1 MSVFRRFCPSTN
13 GNVAMLF
20 ALAVLPLMACVG
32 FATDYGLAVNYEGEM
47 QLSADVASVGAISI
61 GSKGFE
67 AALAQQSPGRVTAA
81 EEQARLLFMHNFQR
95 RGEDDFEITPVVER
109 KADRVVSTI
118 NYRIK
123 VPTLFGAFYGKADM
137 EIHGRSIAEIEIAK
151 AIDFYMLLDNTP
163 SMGVGATQSDIDK
176 MVANTDDKCAFACHQ
191 TNTTNNYY
199 NLAKSL
205 GVKMR
210 IDVVRTATQRL
221 TETAEKSR
229 QKADQY
235 RMAVYSFGA
244 RAETMGLTPIATLSS
259 NMTQVRS
266 QTASLDLMT
275 IPYPNYFD
283 DQLTAFDD
291 TLKALKTVIPT
302 PGSGYGGDEPDK
314 YMFFVSDG
322 VADHAKGIYCTKRTT
337 PRSVRC
343 QEPIDTKYCDQIK
356 KKGIKIAVL
365 YTTYLPL
372 PTNGWY
378 RDWIMPFQ
386 NQIAPQM
393 QACASPGLFFEVSPS
408 QGIEAAM
415 KALFEKTIASAHLTH

>member
-1 MSVFRRFCPSTN
+1 MFRRFYASEN
-13 GNVAMLF
+13 ANVAMMF
-20 ALAVLPLMACVG
+20 ALAAVPLLACVG
-32 FATDYGLAVNYEGEM
+32 FATDYGLALNYESDL
-47 QLSADVASVGAISI
+47 QHSADVASVGAISI

-67 AALAQQSPGRVTAA
+67 AALAQKTPGRVVAA
-81 EEQARLLFMHNFQR
+81 EEQARLLFMHNVSGKGGDESLQM
-95 RGEDDFEITPVVER
+95 TPVVER
-109 KADRVVSTI
+109 KADRIVSTVD
-118 NYRIK
+118 YKIK
-123 VPTLFGAFYGKADM
+123 VPTLFRPFYGQGEM
-137 EIHGRSIAEIEIAK
+137 EIQGRAVAEIEIAK

-163 SMGVGATQSDIDK
+163 SMGVGATQGDIDR
-176 MVANTDDKCAFACHQ
+176 MVSNTNDQCAFACHQ
-191 TNTTNNYY
+191 TDRANNYY

-210 IDVVRTATQRL
+210 IDVVRSATQRL
-221 TETAEKSR
+221 TETAEQSR
-229 QKADQY
+229 QKDDQY

-244 RAETMGLTPIATLSS
+244 KAETMGLTRIAALSS
-259 NMTQVRS
+259 NMKQVRD

-275 IPYPNYFD
+275 IPYANYFD

-291 TLKALKTVIPT
+291 TLTSLEKVIPI

-314 YMFFVSDG
+314 YLFFVSDG
-322 VADHAKGIYCTKRTT
+322 VADHAKGINCTKRTT
-337 PRSVRC
+337 YWGVRC
-343 QEPIDTKYCDQIK
+343 QEPIDTKFCDLIK
-356 KKGIKIAVL
+356 KKGVKIAVL

-386 NQIAPQM
+386 NQIGPQM

-415 KALFEKTIASAHLTH
+415 NALFEKTIASARLTH

>member
-1 MSVFRRFCPSTN
+1 MFRRFYASEN
-13 GNVAMLF
+13 ANVAMMF
-20 ALAVLPLMACVG
+20 ALAVLPLMACIG
-32 FATDYGLAVNYEGEM
+32 FATDYGIAVTYESDM
-47 QLSADVASVGAISI
+47 KRSADVASVGAISI

-67 AALAQQSPGRVTAA
+67 AALAQKELGRVFAA
-81 EEQARLLFMHNFQR
+81 EEQARLLFMHNVA
-95 RGEDDFEITPVVER
+95 GKGDHTSLEMTPIVER
-109 KADRVVSTI
+109 KADRIVSTVE
-118 NYRIK
+118 YTIK
-123 VPTLFGAFYGKADM
+123 VPALFRAFYGEDNM
-137 EIHGRSIAEIEIAK
+137 EGRGRSVAEIEIAK

-163 SMGVGATQSDIDK
+163 SMGVGATQSDINK
-176 MVANTDDKCAFACHQ
+176 MVSNTKDQCAFACHQ
-191 TNTTNNYY
+191 MDKTNNYY

-221 TETAEKSR
+221 TETAETSR
-229 QKADQY
+229 QKAEQY

-244 RAETMGLTPIATLSS
+244 KAETMGLTQVAALSS
-259 NMTQVRS
+259 NMTQVRN

-275 IPYPNYFD
+275 IPYANYFD

-291 TLKALKTVIPT
+291 TLKAMEKAIPK
-302 PGSGYGGDEPDK
+302 PGTGYGGDEPDK

-322 VADHAKGIYCTKRTT
+322 VADHAKSIYCKKKTKGT
-337 PRSVRC
+337 RC
-343 QEPIDTKYCDQIK
+343 QEPIDTKYCDKIK
-356 KKGIKIAVL
+356 KNGVKIAVL

-415 KALFEKTIASAHLTH
+415 KALFEKTIAVARITH

>member
-1 MSVFRRFCPSTN
+1 MFRRFYASEN
-13 GNVAMLF
+13 ANVAMMF
-20 ALAVLPLMACVG
+20 ALAVLPLMACIG
-32 FATDYGLAVNYEGEM
+32 FATDYGIAVTYESDM
-47 QLSADVASVGAISI
+47 KRSADVASVGAISI

-67 AALAQQSPGRVTAA
+67 AALAQKELGRVFAA
-81 EEQARLLFMHNFQR
+81 EEQARLLFMHNVA
-95 RGEDDFEITPVVER
+95 GKGDHTSLEMTPIVER
-109 KADRVVSTI
+109 KADRIVSTVE
-118 NYRIK
+118 YTIK
-123 VPTLFGAFYGKADM
+123 VPALFRAFYGEDNM
-137 EIHGRSIAEIEIAK
+137 EVRGRSVAEIEIAK

-163 SMGVGATQSDIDK
+163 SMGVGATQSDINK
-176 MVANTDDKCAFACHQ
+176 MVSNTKDQCAFACHQ
-191 TNTTNNYY
+191 MDKTNNYY

-221 TETAEKSR
+221 TETAETSR
-229 QKADQY
+229 QKAEQY

-244 RAETMGLTPIATLSS
+244 KAETMGLTQVAALSS
-259 NMTQVRS
+259 NMTQVRN

-275 IPYPNYFD
+275 IPYANYFD

-291 TLKALKTVIPT
+291 TLKAMEKAIPK
-302 PGSGYGGDEPDK
+302 PGTGYGGDEPDK
-314 YMFFVSDG
+314 YMYCKKKT
-322 VADHAKGIYCTKRTT
+322 KGT
-337 PRSVRC
+337 RC
-343 QEPIDTKYCDQIK
+343 QEPIDTKYCDKIK
-356 KKGIKIAVL
+356 KNGVKIAVL

-415 KALFEKTIASAHLTH
+415 KALFEKTIAVARITH